1 MIKRKNI
8 ICEECKGNGY
18 IRTDHNKP
26 ITHGNTDICSACRGE
41 GSVGDDRVDS
51 DDDIQEWCEDE

>member
-1 MIKRKNI
+1 MTKRKDI

-26 ITHGNTDICSACRGE
+26 ITADNTHICPVCQGE
-41 GSVGDDRVDS
+41 GSVGDCRIDY
-51 DDDIQEWCEDE
+51 DDEIQYWC

>member
-1 MIKRKNI
+1 MTKRKDI

-26 ITHGNTDICSACRGE
+26 ITPDNTHICSACQGE
-41 GSVGDDRVDS
+41 GSVGDS
-51 DDDIQEWCEDE
+51 E